1 MADPTQCSI
10 LIGYEVPSKGT
21 HELVTNRFY
30 LRGAAGGET
39 PADES
44 VWRAIANNMV
54 SDLADCLSPNAR
66 IKFAQCFSHSPQI
79 LLHDFTYDAPGAH
92 AIPMHSLDEPGF
104 VCQLMKWRTTARTSN
119 NHPIY
124 LFNFIHG
131 ILTDPVTPEV
141 SACASAVDE
150 FGGFLTDGSTHYSFG
165 GVDWVKCG
173 PNGASAVE
181 YLPSTYVTSHDL
193 FS

>member
-66 IKFAQCFSHSPQI
+66 IKFAQGFSHSAQRLVHASP
-79 LLHDFTYDAPGAH
+79 HDAPGPN
-92 AIPMHSLDEPGF
+92 AIPMPIRDEPGF
-104 VCQLMKWRTTARTSN
+104 VCQLMKWITT
-119 NHPIY
+119 
-124 LFNFIHG
+124 
-131 ILTDPVTPEV
+131 
-141 SACASAVDE
+141 
-150 FGGFLTDGSTHYSFG
+150 
-165 GVDWVKCG
+165 
-173 PNGASAVE
+173 GAS
-181 YLPSTYVTSHDL
+181 YVKSCRRICGL
-193 FS
+193 